1 MLLFQRMLA
10 LTKIYCHNLL
20 VLQSIMEGKL
30 PNCRLKNYHLII
42 NENFPMN
49 SMNYDLIQVNP
60 QNLLMNFF
68 LKNFFKLLQSFL
80 NLSYFNFMKYYFKT
94 FINFFEILVTI
105 FFMFNLGLN
114 LNFDINFIK
123 ITFNLFMKNL
133 LLNFI
138 IDLQFSD

>member
-1 MLLFQRMLA
+1 
-10 LTKIYCHNLL
+10 
-20 VLQSIMEGKL
+20 
-30 PNCRLKNYHLII
+30 
-42 NENFPMN
+42 
-49 SMNYDLIQVNP
+49 
-60 QNLLMNFF
+60 
-68 LKNFFKLLQSFL
+68 
-80 NLSYFNFMKYYFKT
+80 
-94 FINFFEILVTI
+94 LVTI